1 MRISKATALLGLCAF
16 AGATAYAGRAAAE
29 DCSTRR
35 PTDPSGFAGYSY
47 GASEVKSYA
56 TAHIRVWYTIDGT
69 NAVRPQSARADLVP
83 DDVAVAGDTTE
94 SAYAKYLEM
103 GFRAPLGD
111 GGHPA
116 CVTNGGDDKIDVYLL
131 RFQSADGQTV
141 HEQCKPGAVSTC
153 PTFIMAE
160 ARLDQR
166 YASYAEG
173 VRTVLV
179 HELFHSVQ
187 SAYNAEMDGFW
198 LEGSAQWAA
207 KTVSPEIG
215 DLERLLP
222 DFFKEVGRS
231 IDSPPGGAAVGF
243 LYGAA
248 VWPVFLDEHFGKDAV
263 RTMMEELGSRKET
276 AMAAAELVLPK
287 LGSSTGDAFPLFLAW
302 NAATGS
308 RAGTGGFKNAAK
320 YPKLAI
326 GELPEGDKVDD
337 LTAGFSYHMYHTQA
351 SKPTEYLLDTD
362 PARNRGILLP
372 LTGGVA
378 DVGRAKALPATL
390 EGEGIV
396 IVTGVSAKKSDAA
409 FTLRWQAPG
418 ASSSSSSGGGGN
430 GGGDGSGGGCSAA
443 GPERKGASG
452 AGGIFAAVAV
462 CVLAVCRRKRATTER
477 LPRA

>member
-1 MRISKATALLGLCAF
+1 MRTSKAAALFALCAF
-16 AGATAYAGRAAAE
+16 AGVTAYAGRAAAE

-35 PTDPSGFAGYSY
+35 PTDAGGFAGYAY

-56 TAHIRVWYTIDGT
+56 TAHIRVWYTIDGA
-69 NAVRPQSARADLVP
+69 NAVRPQSTRADLVP

-94 SAYAKYLEM
+94 AAYGKYLEM

-166 YASYAEG
+166 YGSYAEG

-276 AMAAAELVLPK
+276 AMAAADLVLPK

-308 RAGTGGFKNAAK
+308 RAGTGGYKNAAK
-320 YPKLAI
+320 YPKLVI

-351 SKPTEYLLDTD
+351 AKPTEYTLDTD
-362 PARNRGILLP
+362 PARNRGMLLP

-378 DVGRAKALPATL
+378 DVARAKPLPATL

-409 FTLRWQAPG
+409 FTLRWQAPN
-418 ASSSSSSGGGGN
+418 ASSSSTSSSSGGS
-430 GGGDGSGGGCSAA
+430 GDGSSGGCSAA
-443 GPERKGASG
+443 AGSAGSASG
-452 AGGIFAAVAV
+452 TGAVLAAVAL
-462 CVLAVCRRKRATTER
+462 CVLAARRRKARHD
-477 LPRA
+477 

>member
-1 MRISKATALLGLCAF
+1 MRSSKAAALLALCAF
-16 AGATAYAGRAAAE
+16 AFTRRAAAE

-47 GASEVKSYA
+47 GAAEVKSYA
-56 TAHIRVWYTIDGT
+56 TAHIRVWYTVDGT
-69 NAVRPQSARADLVP
+69 NAVRPQTTRADLVP
-83 DDVAVAGDTTE
+83 DDVAVAAETTE
-94 SAYAKYLEM
+94 EAYGKYVAM

-141 HEQCKPGAVSTC
+141 HEQCKPGAASTC
-153 PTFIMAE
+153 PTFILAE

-207 KTVSPEIG
+207 KTLHPEIG

-263 RTMMEELGSRKET
+263 RAMMEELGTRKET
-276 AMAAAELVLPK
+276 AMAAADVVLPK
-287 LGSSTGDAFPLFLAW
+287 LGSSTADAFPLFLAW

-308 RAGTGGFKNAAK
+308 RAGSTGYKNAAK

-326 GELPEGDKVDD
+326 GELPEGDKVED

-351 SKPTEYLLDTD
+351 AKPTEYLLDTD
-362 PARNRGILLP
+362 ATRNRGILLP

-378 DVGRAKALPATL
+378 DAAKAKALPATL

-409 FTLRWQAPG
+409 FTLRWQAPS
-418 ASSSSSSGGGGN
+418 ASGSSSGGTTSSGN
-430 GGGDGSGGGCSAA
+430 GDGSSGGC
-443 GPERKGASG
+443 GIGQ
-452 AGGIFAAVAV
+452 AGGDANASVLTVVAGAAV
-462 CVLAVCRRKRATTER
+462 LAARRRRSRTS
-477 LPRA
+477 PRRR